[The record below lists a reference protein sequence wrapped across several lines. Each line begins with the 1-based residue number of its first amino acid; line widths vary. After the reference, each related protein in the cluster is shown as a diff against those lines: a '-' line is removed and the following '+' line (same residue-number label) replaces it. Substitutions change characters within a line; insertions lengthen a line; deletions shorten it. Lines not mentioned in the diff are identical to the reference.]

1 MFHLFIAFP
10 YILTKH
16 APYSVCLSVCL
27 SLSLFLSASMYVF
40 LSFYLSVS
48 LSIFISFSIGSNPLL
63 SLSISLSVSL
73 PVFLSFSIG
82 SNPLLSLFYL
92 LPLPPFCLPLITAV
106 FPSVSLRHPS
116 SYPEFVSSYLY
127 IFSRSKTLIYVY
139 ILIMQST
146 KDIIMYTI
154 LQSNI
159 ICLFIFKA
167 REIGLN
173 RWI

>member
-27 SLSLFLSASMYVF
+27 SLSLFFF
-40 LSFYLSVS
+40 LPLCMSFS
-48 LSIFISFSIGSNPLL
+48 LSISLSLCLSFFLSLL
-63 SLSISLSVSL
+63 APILYSLSISLSVSL

-106 FPSVSLRHPS
+106 FLSVSLRHPS
-116 SYPEFVSSYLY
+116 SYPKFVSSYLY